1 MCCTN
6 NFFSYI
12 LFNLIKLKKP
22 PPQKKNT
29 EKKEKKKKKN
39 KRNNLN
45 CFAEAL
51 ICDYN

>member
-22 PPQKKNT
+22 PPQKNT